1 MNGIRLFF
9 KSAKGSVLSSLTLFV
24 VLGAVLLT
32 LNYTL
37 SQYLYI
43 RRAGEMFENAGLS
56 GGLHFVNTT
65 PYDAEGQEALDARNS
80 NRCGKRRNEKADHK
94 ALGRR
99 DDRRDRVPA
108 RAVRRRRLPRDVRRA
123 P

>member
-9 KSAKGSVLSSLTLFV
+9 KSAKGSVFSSLTLFV

-43 RRAGEMFENAGLS
+43 RRAGEMFENAGLPAVCTS
-56 GGLHFVNTT
+56 STPRPTT
-65 PYDAEGQEALDARNS
+65 PKGRKRWTHAS
-80 NRCGKRRNEKADHK
+80 NRCGKAAKWK
-94 ALGRR
+94 S
-99 DDRRDRVPA
+99 
-108 RAVRRRRLPRDVRRA
+108 
-123 P
+123 

>member
-9 KSAKGSVLSSLTLFV
+9 KSAKGSVFSSLTLFV

-56 GGLHFVNTT
+56 G
-65 PYDAEGQEALDARNS
+65 DAFPWMWVALLLLSCGMLLVVALRRS
-80 NRCGKRRNEKADHK
+80 NVG
-94 ALGRR
+94 
-99 DDRRDRVPA
+99 
-108 RAVRRRRLPRDVRRA
+108 
-123 P
+123 

>member
-9 KSAKGSVLSSLTLFV
+9 KSAKGSVFSSLTLFV

-65 PYDAEGQEALDARNS
+65 PYDAEGQEALDARIES
-80 NRCGKRRNEKADHK
+80 LRESGEMEKLITRRSAGVTIGGTEYQLDVYKRQAID
-94 ALGRR
+94 L
-99 DDRRDRVPA
+99 
-108 RAVRRRRLPRDVRRA
+108 VRTQ
-123 P
+123 

>member
-9 KSAKGSVLSSLTLFV
+9 KSAKGSVFSSLTLFV

-56 GGLHFVNTT
+56 GYKYRIEPSST
-65 PYDAEGQEALDARNS
+65 Y
-80 NRCGKRRNEKADHK
+80 CGFLRQVIRQVVLAD
-94 ALGRR
+94 LR
-99 DDRRDRVPA
+99 
-108 RAVRRRRLPRDVRRA
+108 
-123 P
+123 